1 MNKKTL
7 CGALCLLAVLA
18 MGFSSV
24 SAAERINKEK
34 LQVFIMLGQSNMV
47 GLADIK
53 TFQYLLQ
60 QPYKPSFEEVE
71 HNLKRR
77 LYYRRI
83 YSDYGYELEQK
94 MHRDPKYFTMHP
106 RTLRGV
112 IRKAIIDTIPDDPK
126 RTEKYIYDD
135 MISRVEARIPL
146 RKRMAERFIKGT
158 TEADFEGLGGLVNEA
173 RNSPETKADK
183 RAERLVYAKLV
194 RDMIN
199 LPIAKRTYIANY
211 GAFQAVDGDSNIT
224 RYASGPL
231 SIGWGSGYTKIG
243 PEYGFGIAMEEKLDA
258 PILIIKCAWGNTQLA
273 AAWRPPS
280 APPRTETAE
289 QKALREAKNAALKAK
304 AEADGTEFKPI
315 EAPNI
320 PSPGWCWT
328 NMKFDEHIK
337 KVLADPG
344 KYHPEYD
351 EKVGYEVAGMVW
363 FQGYSDQSYKNGIE
377 YKDTMKHFIH
387 DLRKLTKTPRMPV
400 VIGTTSALGD
410 GSLVAQSQFAVAE
423 LDEFKG
429 TVTTVDTM
437 PFCPT
442 ELSILFDLMYQ
453 ARKAGPEYKTS
464 QQYAQ
469 WEKFKGAS
477 NRGYH
482 YMGSAEFFVEAS
494 DAFATAMVGLMKE
507 ENQEQTWSLCH
518 PVLQDR
524 TIGCTQSLNRA
535 HER

>member
-1 MNKKTL
+1 M
-7 CGALCLLAVLA
+7 
-18 MGFSSV
+18 
-24 SAAERINKEK
+24 
-34 LQVFIMLGQSNMV
+34 
-47 GLADIK
+47 
-53 TFQYLLQ
+53 
-60 QPYKPSFEEVE
+60 
-71 HNLKRR
+71 RR
-77 LYYRRI
+77 
-83 YSDYGYELEQK
+83 DA
-94 MHRDPKYFTMHP
+94 KYFTMHP

-158 TEADFEGLGGLVNEA
+158 TEADFEGLGGLTKEA
-173 RNSPETKADK
+173 RNSPETKADPT
-183 RAERLVYAKLV
+183 AERLVYARLV
-194 RDMIN
+194 RDKIN

-211 GAFQAVDGDSNIT
+211 GAFQSPVGESNIT
-224 RYASGPL
+224 RLANGPL
-231 SIGWGSGYTKIG
+231 SIGYGSGYTKIG

-280 APPRTETAE
+280 APPRIETAE
-289 QKALREAKNAALKAK
+289 EKALREAKNAALKAK
-304 AEADGTEFKPI
+304 AEAEGKEFTPI
-315 EAPNI
+315 KAPHL

-328 NMKFDEHIK
+328 AMKFDEHIK

-363 FQGYSDQSYKNGIE
+363 FQGYSDQGYKNGIE

-387 DLRKLTKTPRMPV
+387 DLRKLTKTPKMPV

-410 GSLVAQSQFAVAE
+410 GSLVAQSQLAVAE

-429 TVTTVDTM
+429 NVTTVDTM
-437 PFCPT
+437 LFCPT
-442 ELSILFDLMYQ
+442 ELSALGDLMYK

-464 QQYAQ
+464 KQYAE
-469 WEKFKGAS
+469 WAKVKGIS
-477 NRGYH
+477 NKGYH

-494 DAFATAMVGLMKE
+494 DAFARAMIHLMTE
-507 ENQEQTWSLCH
+507 EE
-518 PVLQDR
+518 
-524 TIGCTQSLNRA
+524 
-535 HER
+535 